1 MSKNNKLLTLKL
13 IATLTNIRENSQES
27 KQLAALIRQINQ
39 MGRSNRVKTYQLE
52 PDPPIAA

>member
-13 IATLTNIRENSQES
+13 IATRTNIRENSQES

-39 MGRSNRVKTYQLE
+39 MGRRNRAKAYQLE
-52 PDPPIAA
+52 PDPPLAA